1 MSDWLEKILRLVAEL
16 EVNSNHNL
24 SHFSQFLKLGL
35 LLLLFQSL
43 SLSGTIHIS
52 ERIIYVKKYERVQLV
67 FVIKLT

>member
-52 ERIIYVKKYERVQLV
+52 ERNLFVKKDVLSLLSN
-67 FVIKLT
+67 LT